1 MGRQAQHHRIQQ
13 VSPTSPRPSAA
24 QENLVRQAG
33 RALARHGLVHAYGHC
48 SMRLDQGHFLV
59 SPAKPLALVGDED
72 VCSVVALE
80 GPLPDG
86 VLGEVR
92 IHREIYRRRPE
103 VGGVVRS
110 MPPRV
115 MTLGTA
121 RITPKPRHGFG
132 SYFAP
137 QPPLWDDPQL
147 LRDDV
152 QSAALAEQMG
162 KARAIVMRGNGAVT
176 AGGSLEEAVV
186 LTWYLEDAARVEF
199 EARAAGIAE
208 GGVILGEA
216 EVAQRATWSGAILDR
231 MWAYL
236 TTPQR

>member
-1 MGRQAQHHRIQQ
+1 MGRQAQHRRIQQ
-13 VSPTSPRPSAA
+13 VSASSPRPSAA
-24 QENLVRQAG
+24 QEDLVRQAG

-48 SMRLDQGHFLV
+48 SMRLDEGHFLV
-59 SPAKPLALVGDED
+59 SPAKPLGLVADED
-72 VCSVVALE
+72 ACSVVPID
-80 GPLPDG
+80 GPLPEG

-110 MPPRV
+110 MPQRV

-121 RITPKPRHGFG
+121 RITPRPRHGFG

-147 LRDDV
+147 LRNDE
-152 QSAALAEQMG
+152 QAAALAEQMG
-162 KARAIVMRGNGAVT
+162 TARAIVMRGNGAVT

-208 GGVILGEA
+208 TGAVFSEA
-216 EVAQRATWSGAILDR
+216 EAAQRATWSGAILDR

-236 TTPQR
+236 TAAG

>member
-1 MGRQAQHHRIQQ
+1 M
-13 VSPTSPRPSAA
+13 RPSAA
-24 QENLVRQAG
+24 QEDLVRQAG

-48 SMRLDQGHFLV
+48 SMRLDEGHFLV
-59 SPAKPLALVGDED
+59 SPAKPLGLVADED
-72 VCSVVALE
+72 ACSVVPLD

-110 MPPRV
+110 MPQRV

-121 RITPKPRHGFG
+121 RLTPRARHGFG
-132 SYFAP
+132 TYFAP

-147 LRDDV
+147 LRSDE
-152 QSAALAEQMG
+152 QAAALADQIG
-162 KARAIVMRGNGAVT
+162 AARAIVMRGNGAVT
-176 AGGSLEEAVV
+176 AGTSLEEAVV

-199 EARAAGIAE
+199 EARAAGLAE
-208 GGVILGEA
+208 GGAILSEA
-216 EVAQRATWSGAILDR
+216 EALQRATWAGAIRER

-236 TTPQR
+236 TAESGRP

>member
-1 MGRQAQHHRIQQ
+1 MSA
-13 VSPTSPRPSAA
+13 TSPRPSVA
-24 QENLVRQAG
+24 QEDLVRKAG

-48 SMRLDQGHFLV
+48 SMRLDEGHFLV
-59 SPAKPLALVGDED
+59 SPAKPPGLVADQD
-72 VCSVVALE
+72 ACSVVPID

-103 VGGVVRS
+103 IGGVVRS
-110 MPPRV
+110 MPQRV

-121 RITPKPRHGFG
+121 RITPQPRHGFG

-137 QPPLWDDPQL
+137 RPPLWDDPQL
-147 LRDDV
+147 LRDD
-152 QSAALAEQMG
+152 QQAAALAEQMG
-162 KARAIVMRGNGAVT
+162 PARAIVMRGNGAVT
-176 AGGSLEEAVV
+176 AGTSLEEAVV

-208 GGVILGEA
+208 TGVVFGEA
-216 EVAQRATWSGAILDR
+216 EAAQRATWSGAILER

-236 TTPQR
+236 TAAR

>member
-1 MGRQAQHHRIQQ
+1 M
-13 VSPTSPRPSAA
+13 SMTSPRPSAA
-24 QENLVRQAG
+24 QEDLVRQAG

-48 SMRLDQGHFLV
+48 TLRLDEGHFLV
-59 SPAKPLALVGDED
+59 SPAKPLGLVADED
-72 VCSVVALE
+72 ACSVVPLH

-103 VGGVVRS
+103 IGGVVRS
-110 MPPRV
+110 MPQRV

-121 RITPKPRHGFG
+121 RITPQPRHGFG

-147 LRDDV
+147 LRNDE
-152 QSAALAEQMG
+152 QAAALAEQMG
-162 KARAIVMRGNGAVT
+162 AARAIVMRGNGAVT
-176 AGGSLEEAVV
+176 AGKSLEEAVV
-186 LTWYLEDAARVEF
+186 LTWYLEDAARIEF

-208 GGVILGEA
+208 SGAILGEA
-216 EVAQRATWSGAILDR
+216 EAAQRATWSGAILDR

-236 TTPQR
+236 TTAQR

>member
-1 MGRQAQHHRIQQ
+1 M
-13 VSPTSPRPSAA
+13 SPTSPRPSAA
-24 QENLVRQAG
+24 QEELVRLAG

-48 SMRLDQGHFLV
+48 SMRLDEGHFLV
-59 SPAKPLALVGDED
+59 SPAKPLGLVGDED
-72 VCSVVALE
+72 VCSVVPLD
-80 GPLPDG
+80 GPLPEG

-110 MPPRV
+110 MPQRV

-121 RITPKPRHGFG
+121 RITPQPRHGFG

-147 LRDDV
+147 LRNDA
-152 QSAALAEQMG
+152 QAAALAEQMG
-162 KARAIVMRGNGAVT
+162 AARAIVMRGNGAVT

-208 GGVILGEA
+208 TGVVFGEA
-216 EVAQRATWSGAILDR
+216 EAAQRATWSGAILER

-236 TTPQR
+236 TAAR